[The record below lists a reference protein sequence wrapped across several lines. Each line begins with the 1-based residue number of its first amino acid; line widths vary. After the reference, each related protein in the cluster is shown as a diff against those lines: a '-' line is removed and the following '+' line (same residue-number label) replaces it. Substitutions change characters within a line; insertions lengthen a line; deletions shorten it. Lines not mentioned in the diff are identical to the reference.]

1 MENQIVEVINYIKK
15 ISKKK
20 PLIDHS
26 LAHTNN
32 TTANNQ
38 DRQFVKD
45 TLYELRAK
53 CVIDGHFKV
62 LLTDNTITSGSDETA
77 SLPGHTLTPMPA
89 KSASTQTQITLVSPI
104 SSEQPAYFI
113 NDTEDEQINSLNAE
127 VKALISFIVEQL
139 YVIKVDYSRLN
150 TLSVKKAYQIAQI
163 L

>member
-1 MENQIVEVINYIKK
+1 M
-15 ISKKK
+15 
-20 PLIDHS
+20 
-26 LAHTNN
+26 A
-32 TTANNQ
+32 
-38 DRQFVKD
+38 
-45 TLYELRAK
+45 
-53 CVIDGHFKV
+53 
-62 LLTDNTITSGSDETA
+62 DNTITSGSDETA
-77 SLPGHTLTPMPA
+77 PLPGHTLTPMPA

-163 L
+163 LYNPLKKN